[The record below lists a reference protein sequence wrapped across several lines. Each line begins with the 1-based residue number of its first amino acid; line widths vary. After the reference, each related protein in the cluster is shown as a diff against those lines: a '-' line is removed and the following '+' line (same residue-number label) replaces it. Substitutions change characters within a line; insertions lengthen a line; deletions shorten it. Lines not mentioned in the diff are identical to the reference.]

1 MNMRKEVNRSNG
13 TKSQFYQS
21 TWFII
26 LMTFFCCF
34 PIGLFFMWKY
44 KKFNKPA
51 RIIITALFAIIIIGG
66 TISGKESTEKIS
78 LNAESVDD
86 KKDVEETQIKLSKD
100 EKKIFDISGTS
111 EEEAVKIFSALSQ
124 CGITKISSIEPDEG
138 LNDMNEDGETGYRIS
153 SGDIN
158 NIILYLKS
166 DHSVNMIRYA
176 DNDLYSEG
184 SVKSTLSDYVFT
196 LNEMSQLEASAEK
209 AVKSILKAPSTA
221 KFPNI
226 NEWVFAKKDGK
237 IYIQGY
243 VDSQNSFGAMLR
255 SNFQITLNAN
265 DYTTTSFIFDGEELI
280 K

>member
-1 MNMRKEVNRSNG
+1 MRKEVNRSNG

-34 PIGLFFMWKY
+34 PIGLFLMWKY

-66 TISGKESTEKIS
+66 TISGKESTEKNS
-78 LNAESVDD
+78 LNTESTDD
-86 KKDVEETQIKLSKD
+86 KKDVEETKIKLSKD
-100 EKKIFDISGTS
+100 EKKIFDVSGVS
-111 EEEAVKIFSALSQ
+111 EEEAVNIFSVLSQ

-138 LNDMNEDGETGYRIS
+138 LSNMNEDGETGYRIS

-196 LNEMSQLEASAEK
+196 LNEMSQLEVSAEK
-209 AVKSILKAPSTA
+209 AVMSILKAPSTA

-226 NEWVFAKKDGK
+226 NEWGFAKKDGK